1 MQNLIFPLDDMD
13 ENFCSFMRSLKKFVK
28 EQENDRGVQGFKG
41 LFLREGE
48 RNEEYTEII
57 LFDDWSDG
65 EIVKCM
71 LFYDRSEYEGL
82 KNGESCTTF
91 EFHFKVRKEDRESF
105 EDKIVQFLG

>member
-1 MQNLIFPLDDMD
+1 MQNLIFPLDYMD
-13 ENFCSFMRSLKKFVK
+13 ENFCSFMSYLKKFVK
-28 EQENDRGVQGFKG
+28 EQEDNKGVKGVKG

-65 EIVKCM
+65 AIVKCM
-71 LFYDRSEYEGL
+71 LYYDRCEDEGL

-91 EFHFKVRKEDRESF
+91 EFHFKVRKEDRQSF
-105 EDKIVQFLG
+105 EDKIARFLG